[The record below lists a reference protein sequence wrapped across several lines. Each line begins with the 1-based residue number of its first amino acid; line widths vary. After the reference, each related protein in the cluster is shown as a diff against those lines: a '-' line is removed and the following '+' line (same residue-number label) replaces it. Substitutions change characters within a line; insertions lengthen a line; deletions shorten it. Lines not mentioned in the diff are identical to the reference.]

1 MSTTT
6 STATARAPYG
16 PPVRRVAFGAIEPQ
30 GHRVGLFGPGG
41 IGKTTLAA
49 TAPGPVGFID
59 LDDSLP
65 ILRPSLGELD
75 IRRVSGIAGWQDMRD
90 ALHSDGWDDVRTI
103 VIDSATKAEELS
115 LEWTIRNVKHEKDGV
130 VIRRIED
137 YGFGKGYQHNYETF
151 LTLLS
156 DLDQHVRAGRNVVLI
171 CHDCTATVPNP
182 KGEDYIRWEP
192 RLQNPSSGKAS
203 IRLRVREWLD
213 HLLYKDVPLDQVIQE
228 QKVVGLLKAEGVT
241 TLGAYCDWR
250 AAMAGD
256 GGHYEPLLT
265 FKGIGQ
271 AKADKVADQV
281 IAWWAQAKVDH
292 PRWGEDPK
300 ETKSD
305 DQKTEP

>member
-1 MSTTT
+1 MSATT
-6 STATARAPYG
+6 STATARPPYG

-213 HLLYKDVPLDQVIQE
+213 HLLYVGYDVE
-228 QKVVGLLKAEGVT
+228 CAKHHNGKAQGHGSRTIYPTEMPWCMAKSRTLADPVELVQFDT
-241 TLGAYCDWR
+241 TLWNK
-250 AAMAGD
+250 
-256 GGHYEPLLT
+256 LL
-265 FKGIGQ
+265 
-271 AKADKVADQV
+271 ADQ
-281 IAWWAQAKVDH
+281 A
-292 PRWGEDPK
+292 E
-300 ETKSD
+300 
-305 DQKTEP
+305 

>member
-1 MSTTT
+1 MSATT
-6 STATARAPYG
+6 STATARPPYG

-90 ALHSDGWDDVRTI
+90 ALHNDGWDDVRTI
-103 VIDSATKAEELS
+103 VIDSATKAEELA
-115 LEWTIRNVKHEKDGV
+115 LEWTLRNVKHEKDGV

-137 YGFGKGYQHNYETF
+137 YGFGKGYQHLYETF

-213 HLLYKDVPLDQVIQE
+213 HLLYVGYDVESGKDGKARGHGSRTIYPRELPFCMAKSRTLADPVELVQFDMTLWN
-228 QKVVGLLKAEGVT
+228 KLL
-241 TLGAYCDWR
+241 
-250 AAMAGD
+250 
-256 GGHYEPLLT
+256 
-265 FKGIGQ
+265 
-271 AKADKVADQV
+271 ADQ
-281 IAWWAQAKVDH
+281 A
-292 PRWGEDPK
+292 E
-300 ETKSD
+300 
-305 DQKTEP
+305 

>member
-1 MSTTT
+1 MSATT
-6 STATARAPYG
+6 STATARPPYG

-213 HLLYKDVPLDQVIQE
+213 HLMYVGYDVE
-228 QKVVGLLKAEGVT
+228 CAKHHNGKAQGHGSRTIYPTEMPWCMAKSRTLADPVELVQFDT
-241 TLGAYCDWR
+241 TLWNK
-250 AAMAGD
+250 
-256 GGHYEPLLT
+256 LL
-265 FKGIGQ
+265 
-271 AKADKVADQV
+271 ADQ
-281 IAWWAQAKVDH
+281 A
-292 PRWGEDPK
+292 E
-300 ETKSD
+300 
-305 DQKTEP
+305 

>member
-1 MSTTT
+1 MSATT
-6 STATARAPYG
+6 STATARPPYG

-213 HLLYKDVPLDQVIQE
+213 HLMYVGYDVE
-228 QKVVGLLKAEGVT
+228 CAKHHNGKAQGHGSRTIYPTEMPWCMAKSRTLADPVELVQFNT
-241 TLGAYCDWR
+241 TLWNK
-250 AAMAGD
+250 
-256 GGHYEPLLT
+256 LL
-265 FKGIGQ
+265 
-271 AKADKVADQV
+271 ADQ
-281 IAWWAQAKVDH
+281 A
-292 PRWGEDPK
+292 E
-300 ETKSD
+300 
-305 DQKTEP
+305 

>member
-1 MSTTT
+1 MNATT
-6 STATARAPYG
+6 STATARPPYG

-75 IRRVSGIAGWQDMRD
+75 IRRVSGIAGWQDIRD

-103 VIDSATKAEELS
+103 VLDSATKAEELA
-115 LEWTIRNVKHEKDGV
+115 LEWTLRNVRHEKEGV
-130 VIRRIED
+130 VVRRIED
-137 YGFGKGYQHNYETF
+137 YGFGKGYQHLYETF

-156 DLDQHVRAGRNVVLI
+156 DLDQHVRASRNVVLI

-213 HLLYKDVPLDQVIQE
+213 HLLYVGYDVE
-228 QKVVGLLKAEGVT
+228 CAKHHNGKAQGHGSRTIYPTEMPWCMAKSRTLADPVELVQFDT
-241 TLGAYCDWR
+241 TLWNK
-250 AAMAGD
+250 
-256 GGHYEPLLT
+256 LL
-265 FKGIGQ
+265 
-271 AKADKVADQV
+271 ADQ
-281 IAWWAQAKVDH
+281 A
-292 PRWGEDPK
+292 E
-300 ETKSD
+300 
-305 DQKTEP
+305 

>member
-1 MSTTT
+1 MSATT
-6 STATARAPYG
+6 STATARPPYG

-75 IRRVSGIAGWQDMRD
+75 IRRVSGIAGWQDIRD

-103 VIDSATKAEELS
+103 VLDSATKAEELA
-115 LEWTIRNVKHEKDGV
+115 LEWTLRNVRHEKEGV
-130 VIRRIED
+130 VVRRIED
-137 YGFGKGYQHNYETF
+137 YGFGKGYQHLYETF

-213 HLLYKDVPLDQVIQE
+213 HLLYVGYDVESGKDGKARGHGSRTIYPRELPFCMAKSRTLADPVELVQFDMTLWN
-228 QKVVGLLKAEGVT
+228 KLL
-241 TLGAYCDWR
+241 
-250 AAMAGD
+250 
-256 GGHYEPLLT
+256 
-265 FKGIGQ
+265 
-271 AKADKVADQV
+271 ADQ
-281 IAWWAQAKVDH
+281 A
-292 PRWGEDPK
+292 E
-300 ETKSD
+300 
-305 DQKTEP
+305 

>member
-1 MSTTT
+1 MNATT
-6 STATARAPYG
+6 STATARPPYG

-65 ILRPSLGELD
+65 TLRPSLTRLD
-75 IRRVSGIAGWQDMRD
+75 IRRVSGIAGWQDIRD

-103 VIDSATKAEELS
+103 VLDSATKAEELA
-115 LEWTIRNVKHEKDGV
+115 LEWMLRNVRHEKEGV
-130 VIRRIED
+130 VVRRIED
-137 YGFGKGYQHNYETF
+137 YGFGKGYQHLYETF
-151 LTLLS
+151 LPLLS

-192 RLQNPSSGKAS
+192 RLQNPSSVKAS

-213 HLLYKDVPLDQVIQE
+213 HLLYVGYDVECAKHHNGKAQGHGTRTIYPQE
-228 QKVVGLLKAEGVT
+228 MPWCMAKSRTLADPVELVQFDT
-241 TLGAYCDWR
+241 TLWNK
-250 AAMAGD
+250 
-256 GGHYEPLLT
+256 LL
-265 FKGIGQ
+265 
-271 AKADKVADQV
+271 ADQ
-281 IAWWAQAKVDH
+281 A
-292 PRWGEDPK
+292 E
-300 ETKSD
+300 
-305 DQKTEP
+305 

>member
-1 MSTTT
+1 MNATS
-6 STATARAPYG
+6 STATARPPYG

-90 ALHSDGWDDVRTI
+90 ALHSDGWEDVRTI

-213 HLLYKDVPLDQVIQE
+213 HLLYVGYDVE
-228 QKVVGLLKAEGVT
+228 CAKHHNGKAQGHGSRTIYPTEMPWCMAKSRTLADPVELVQFDT
-241 TLGAYCDWR
+241 TLWNK
-250 AAMAGD
+250 
-256 GGHYEPLLT
+256 LLAN
-265 FKGIGQ
+265 Q
-271 AKADKVADQV
+271 A
-281 IAWWAQAKVDH
+281 
-292 PRWGEDPK
+292 E
-300 ETKSD
+300 
-305 DQKTEP
+305 

>member
-1 MSTTT
+1 MNATA
-6 STATARAPYG
+6 STATARPPYG

-75 IRRVSGIAGWQDMRD
+75 IRRVSGIAGWQDIRD

-103 VIDSATKAEELS
+103 VLDSATKAEELA
-115 LEWTIRNVKHEKDGV
+115 LEWTLRNVRHEKEGV
-130 VIRRIED
+130 VVRRIED
-137 YGFGKGYQHNYETF
+137 YGFGKGYQHLYETF

-213 HLLYKDVPLDQVIQE
+213 HLLYVGYDVECAKHHNGKAQGHGSRTIYPTEMPWCMAKSRTLADPVELVQFDMTLWN
-228 QKVVGLLKAEGVT
+228 KLL
-241 TLGAYCDWR
+241 
-250 AAMAGD
+250 
-256 GGHYEPLLT
+256 
-265 FKGIGQ
+265 
-271 AKADKVADQV
+271 ADQ
-281 IAWWAQAKVDH
+281 A
-292 PRWGEDPK
+292 E
-300 ETKSD
+300 
-305 DQKTEP
+305 

>member
-1 MSTTT
+1 MSATT

-75 IRRVSGIAGWQDMRD
+75 IRRVSGIAAWQDMRD

-130 VIRRIED
+130 AIRRIED

-213 HLLYKDVPLDQVIQE
+213 HLLYVGYDVE
-228 QKVVGLLKAEGVT
+228 CAKHHNGKAQGHGSRTIYPTEMPWCMAKSRTLADPVELVQFDT
-241 TLGAYCDWR
+241 TLWNK
-250 AAMAGD
+250 
-256 GGHYEPLLT
+256 LL
-265 FKGIGQ
+265 
-271 AKADKVADQV
+271 ADQ
-281 IAWWAQAKVDH
+281 A
-292 PRWGEDPK
+292 E
-300 ETKSD
+300 
-305 DQKTEP
+305 